1 MRYFIH
7 TESQVLWEVPPG
19 KPDSSYPFPGINVDD
34 TRPRVSDPG
43 QKGRAS
49 CEYYAFNFFRPRIG
63 KHPDSDPELRRVEQL
78 FSEHRKVVSRLITER
93 ENLIREAECMMHAL
107 GPKPSNDDFRRWI
120 ALIGADKSAKIVEAH
135 EKLLASV
142 SFNLKAYA
150 ASFSQKHQLPGYAEA
165 SIAAK
170 QIISGLAIMQAR
182 LTQYPHLCIS
192 PWNFIE
198 GPEALMQEI
207 KQFGPMLVKG
217 YYGSDFYRPNSAF
230 VMTQSIGGQAIHAW
244 RPQDY
249 EWQKAATHTITV
261 VGMKKEESGKYRV
274 IFIDPRDASKPDE
287 PRKHYLMSYE
297 RFVENMR
304 DLHGTQAVATEL
316 PGSECL
322 IRSESSLVRT

>member
-7 TESQVLWEVPPG
+7 TDDQVLWEVPPG

-43 QKGRAS
+43 QKGGAS

-63 KHPDSDPELRRVEQL
+63 KHPDSNPELRRVEQL
-78 FSEHRKVVSRLITER
+78 FSEHRKVVSRLIAER
-93 ENLIREAECMMHAL
+93 ETLLQQAEGMMHAL
-107 GPKPSNDDFRRWI
+107 GPKPSNDDFRKLI
-120 ALIGADKSAKIVEAH
+120 ALIGAKKGTEIVEAH

-142 SFNLKAYA
+142 DFDLEAYA
-150 ASFSQKHQLPGYAEA
+150 ASLCQKYQLPSYAE
-165 SIAAK
+165 SLVAAK
-170 QIISGLAIMQAR
+170 QLISGLAIMHAR

-192 PWNFIE
+192 SWNITK
-198 GPEALMQEI
+198 GPDVLMQEI

-230 VMTQSIGGQAIHAW
+230 VMKEPIGEQAIHAW
-244 RPQDY
+244 RSRDY
-249 EWQKAATHTITV
+249 VWQKAATHTIAV

-297 RFVENMR
+297 RFIENMR
-304 DLHGTQAVATEL
+304 DLHGTQAVKTEL

-322 IRSESSLVRT
+322 IRCSNSNLI